1 VNLLH
6 SKCDRCCSL
15 SEKIWAVN
23 WFAFA
28 WDFFKLYTS
37 MAFLVH
43 IHVLRRND
51 PTSLTITPKTKLIN
65 WVYANFQTKG
75 IYILG
80 ANGTNLCSIAQLYYS
95 DRPLIDF
102 SSPVTQRTCVTNK
115 SAQESHAPLN
125 LLCFLCL
132 CSTTA
137 SHRVS
142 ESRSWCNANIHVL
155 CQWRQAGESW
165 SHGRKHR
172 GNVL

>member
-1 VNLLH
+1 
-6 SKCDRCCSL
+6 
-15 SEKIWAVN
+15 
-23 WFAFA
+23 
-28 WDFFKLYTS
+28 

-65 WVYANFQTKG
+65 WVYANFQTEG

-102 SSPVTQRTCVTNK
+102 SSPVTQRTCLTNK

-125 LLCFLCL
+125 SVFAVRQLHTEFLRAGADVMQTFTFYASEDKL
-132 CSTTA
+132 ANRGHTA
-137 SHRVS
+137 G
-142 ESRSWCNANIHVL
+142 NIGVMFY
-155 CQWRQAGESW
+155 
-165 SHGRKHR
+165 K
-172 GNVL
+172 